1 MAPPLRITTT
11 LVQVLEVFLDDPA
24 AERYGLDV
32 MRVTG
37 MPSGTVYPILIRLQ
51 GIGWLQAHWED
62 IDPVQAGRPA
72 RRWYR
77 LTPDGVQSARA
88 ELAAYRQR
96 RAPRRGA
103 VKPELTWD
111 S

>member
-1 MAPPLRITTT
+1 MRITTT
-11 LVQVLEVFLDDPA
+11 LVKVLEVFLVDPA
-24 AERYGLDV
+24 AERYGLDI
-32 MRVTG
+32 MHATG
-37 MPSGTVYPILIRLQ
+37 CPSGTIYPILIRLQ
-51 GIGWLQAHWED
+51 SAGWLQSHWEE
-62 IDPVQAGRPA
+62 IDPVLVGRPA

-77 LTPDGVQSARA
+77 LTPHGVQSARV

-103 VKPELTWD
+103 VKPRPTWE

>member
-1 MAPPLRITTT
+1 MTPPFRITTT
-11 LVQVLEVFLDDPA
+11 LVQVLEVFLADPA

-37 MPSGTVYPILIRLQ
+37 CPSGTVYPILVRLQ
-51 GIGWLQAHWED
+51 KIGWLQAHWED
-62 IDPVQAGRPA
+62 IDPVEAGRPA

-77 LTPDGVQSARA
+77 LTPDGVESARA
-88 ELAAYRQR
+88 ELAAHRQR
-96 RAPRRGA
+96 HPARRGA
-103 VKPELTWD
+103 VKPGLTWE

>member
-1 MAPPLRITTT
+1 
-11 LVQVLEVFLDDPA
+11 VQVLEVFREDPA

-32 MRVTG
+32 MRATG
-37 MPSGTVYPILIRLQ
+37 CPSGTIYPILTRLQ
-51 GIGWLQAHWED
+51 AAGWLQAHWEQ
-62 IDPVQAGRPA
+62 IDPVLAGRPA
-72 RRWYR
+72 RRWFR
-77 LTPDGVQSARA
+77 LTADGVQCARA

-103 VKPELTWD
+103 VKPRPTWD

>member
-1 MAPPLRITTT
+1 M
-11 LVQVLEVFLDDPA
+11 QVLEVFLADPTV
-24 AERYGLDV
+24 ERYGLDV
-32 MRVTG
+32 MRATG
-37 MPSGTVYPILIRLQ
+37 CPSGTIYPILIRLQ
-51 GIGWLQAHWED
+51 GIGWLQTHWED

-77 LTPDGVQSARA
+77 LTPHGAQSARA

-96 RAPRRGA
+96 RTPRRGA
-103 VKPELTWD
+103 VKPRPTWE